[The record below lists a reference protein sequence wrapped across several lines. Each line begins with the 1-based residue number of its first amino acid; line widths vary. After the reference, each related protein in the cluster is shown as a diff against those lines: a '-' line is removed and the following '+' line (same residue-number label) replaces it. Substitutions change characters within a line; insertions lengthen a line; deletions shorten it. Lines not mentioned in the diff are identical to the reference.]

1 MAGPGWRS
9 ETHRALEIAA
19 KDLPLNFGRFALTF
33 HFRMV
38 SPIGDSLSSPDR
50 PEWRSSW
57 WTIELHNITNSR

>member
-1 MAGPGWRS
+1 
-9 ETHRALEIAA
+9 LEIAA
-19 KDLPLNFGRFALTF
+19 KDLPLNFGQFALTF

-38 SPIGDSLSSPDR
+38 SPIGDSLSSPDH